1 MGDKEKIKGIAGKG
15 SETSGHSKR
24 REKRYERHRE
34 NGV

>member
-1 MGDKEKIKGIAGKG
+1 MGDKEKLKELR
-15 SETSGHSKR
+15 ETSGHSKR